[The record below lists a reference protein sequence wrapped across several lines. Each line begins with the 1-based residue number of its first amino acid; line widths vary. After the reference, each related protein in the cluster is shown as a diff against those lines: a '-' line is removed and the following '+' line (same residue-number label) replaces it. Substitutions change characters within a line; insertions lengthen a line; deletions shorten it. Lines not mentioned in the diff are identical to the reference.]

1 VWIIIAWKRIS
12 PEVTV
17 KDFIKCCTSI
27 GVDGTDDD
35 TLWNDS
41 EDDGDVGKIKAPTV
55 KMETATLVKVER
67 I

>member
-1 VWIIIAWKRIS
+1 
-12 PEVTV
+12 VTV